1 MSPTQTGFQ
10 HWANLA
16 FVSVILLS
24 VVANVPAGQVTDR
37 DLEIVGWVERVR
49 LLEPEVHMDAKL
61 DTGAETSS
69 LDVEIIKKFRD
80 AGKRWIRFRLIDR
93 ETGEEHIIVRERLR
107 TVAIVR
113 HNGERQLRP
122 VVRMRI
128 CLSGKVLDAEVS
140 LIDRSEFTYPL
151 LLGRKSLES
160 FTLIDPGNT
169 YLSEPVCQP
178 IPVEKRAGN

>member
-1 MSPTQTGFQ
+1 MNPIASVQRGGGLLIPVSIVLLG
-10 HWANLA
+10 LA
-16 FVSVILLS
+16 LL
-24 VVANVPAGQVTDR
+24 APPAPAQDR

-49 LLEPEVHMDAKL
+49 LLDPDVLMEAKL

-69 LDVEIIKKFRD
+69 LDVEVVRKFHQG
-80 AGKRWIRFRLIDR
+80 GKRWIRFRMVDR

-113 HNGERQLRP
+113 HDGERQLRP
-122 VVRMRI
+122 VVRMEF
-128 CLSGKVLDAEVS
+128 CLAGRVLDTEVS

-160 FTLIDPGNT
+160 FALIEPGST
-169 YLSEPVCQP
+169 YLTEPVCRP
-178 IPVEKRAGN
+178 KREERSAGS